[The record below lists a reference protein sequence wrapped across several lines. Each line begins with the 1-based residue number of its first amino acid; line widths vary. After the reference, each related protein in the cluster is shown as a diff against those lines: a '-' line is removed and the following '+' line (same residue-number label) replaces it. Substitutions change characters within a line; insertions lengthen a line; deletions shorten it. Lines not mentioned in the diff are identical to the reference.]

1 MRRKEKQET
10 QNNAAKEKGARKL
23 KPRARFADFLAFLA
37 LAASALLLAAGPL
50 FKFFLSA
57 EEGAATMRTLSVIAQ
72 YCLLA
77 AIALPA
83 WYFVR
88 NKRSG
93 WKIVY
98 FIVLAIY
105 VAGTVLG
112 LTLGK

>member
-88 NKRSG
+88 KKNG
-93 WKIVY
+93 FWTILFVVVIVVY
-98 FIVLAIY
+98 IV
-105 VAGTVLG
+105 GTVMG
-112 LTLGK
+112 AI